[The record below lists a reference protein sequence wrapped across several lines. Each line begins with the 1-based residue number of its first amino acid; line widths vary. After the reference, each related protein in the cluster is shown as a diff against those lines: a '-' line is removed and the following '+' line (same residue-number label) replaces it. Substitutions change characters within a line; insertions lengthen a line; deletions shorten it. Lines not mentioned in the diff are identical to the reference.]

1 VTEHFLLPDPSGI
14 GARRVRPPFGFTP
27 PRNPR
32 RHGQALEQQLEAA
45 SPARPLRVADGVD
58 PRYVFKLRSQSG
70 FTESLLDGRQ
80 LQLLAEGQQS
90 TYFVLADDGGVAFSK
105 ALESYAAGEDV
116 DGGSGPLKSLYNNID
131 LIEPYGPNDRRGPG
145 MDDLPAQGPILID
158 VTIWPSETYPE
169 AVERADLLAL
179 VLQEIDGS
187 ELVRSVSARLSVVRC
202 SLDRS
207 RIDDLLDLYVVQ
219 SVRTPP
225 VPYIDPSDWR
235 DVDAE
240 AIDVEWE
247 ESAPIGV
254 LDDLP
259 DTTHPVLKDHVRI
272 SSAPIVDG
280 VAWAPSS
287 QHGNLVSGLA
297 LGGAF
302 AAPLRGGAAIEITG
316 DVVVARVLESD
327 ASRGQDA
334 TRFPPD
340 VLPMPLIL
348 ESIRHLHEQ
357 GIRVF
362 NLSFGYDE
370 DYRPSH
376 VGDLSEALDSLAREL
391 DVVIVV
397 AAGNATMPGQVVD
410 EPFNVRTGY
419 PGYVD
424 RADQGL
430 AQPANAANLITV
442 GGVAPGDAAWLRDP
456 KQIATKAIAGV
467 GEISPFSRTGPG
479 FGKGDKRVNKPDF
492 VAFAGNVVV
501 TDTGMVNVRDQSSG
515 VLSTASMPTGSFF
528 HMAHG
533 TSFASPKVA
542 ADAAAVLHR
551 YPDAS
556 SNMVRALLAS
566 AARPTV
572 GGDKISDARLR
583 HRRYGFGFINRDD
596 ALDSGPLRATMTF
609 DGDMQVDTT
618 VLHPVPIP
626 RSFALPRSSSRS
638 IRVALAYDPPVRRGR
653 REYTAATMAMDIYR
667 NVTLEQL
674 QERLRLQD
682 PDDEQP
688 LFSDRRR
695 LSTQFQPSMN
705 TWSESTLQVRQWQPK
720 IMEVD
725 DGDIYFIAVTH
736 KTRTWFRSR
745 DDYPRQRYALTVS
758 LEDEGRLEL
767 DLETEL
773 TQQISL
779 PARVRQQAR
788 S

>member
-1 VTEHFLLPDPSGI
+1 MTEHFLLPDPSGI

-32 RHGQALEQQLEAA
+32 QHGQALEQQLEAA
-45 SPARPLRVADGVD
+45 SPVRALRVADGVD
-58 PRYVFKLRSQSG
+58 PRYVFKLRSESG
-70 FTESLLDGRQ
+70 FTETLLDGRQ
-80 LQLLAEGQQS
+80 LHLLAEGQQS
-90 TYFVLADDGGVAFSK
+90 TYFVLAEDGGVAFSK
-105 ALESYAAGEDV
+105 ALEAYAAGEDV

-131 LIEPYGPNDRRGPG
+131 LIEAYGPDDRRGPG
-145 MDDLPAQGPILID
+145 MDNLPNDGPLLVD
-158 VTIWPSETYPE
+158 VTIWPSDTYSE
-169 AVERADLLAL
+169 AVARADLLAL
-179 VLQEIDGS
+179 VLQELDGT
-187 ELVRSVSARLSVVRC
+187 ELVRSVSTQLSVVRC
-202 SLDRS
+202 SLDRA
-207 RIDDLLDLYVVQ
+207 RIDDLLHLYVVQ

-235 DVDAE
+235 DIDAE
-240 AIDVEWE
+240 AIDIEWE
-247 ESAPIGV
+247 QSAPIGV

-259 DTTHPVLKDHVRI
+259 DTTHPVLQGHVRV
-272 SSAPIVDG
+272 SNAPIVDG
-280 VAWAPSS
+280 VKWAPSS

-297 LGGAF
+297 LDGQF
-302 AAPLRGGAAIEITG
+302 AKPVRDGSVIRIAG

-334 TRFPPD
+334 TRFPPE

-362 NLSFGYDE
+362 NLSFGYDD

-391 DVVIVV
+391 DIVIVV
-397 AAGNATMPGQVVD
+397 AAGNATMPSQVAD
-410 EPFNVRTGY
+410 EPFDVRKY
-419 PGYVD
+419 PAYVD

-456 KQIATKAIAGV
+456 KQIATKAIAGI

-479 FGKGDKRVNKPDF
+479 FGKGARRINKPDF
-492 VAFAGNVVV
+492 VSFAGNVVV
-501 TDTGMVNVRDQSSG
+501 TDSGIVNVRDQSSG

-551 YPDAS
+551 YPDVS

-572 GGDKISDARLR
+572 GGDRMSDDRLR
-583 HRRYGFGFINRDD
+583 HRRYGFGLINRDD
-596 ALDSGPLRATMTF
+596 ALDSGPRRATMTF
-609 DGDMQVDTT
+609 DGDMGVDTT
-618 VLHPVPIP
+618 VLHPIPIP

-682 PDDEQP
+682 PDNEQP
-688 LFSDRRR
+688 LFTGRRR
-695 LSTQFQPSMN
+695 LQTQFEPSMN
-705 TWSESTLQVRQWQPK
+705 TWSESTLQVRQWQPT

-725 DGDIYFIAVTH
+725 DGDVYFIAVTH
-736 KTRTWFRSR
+736 KTRAWFRGR

-758 LEDEGRLEL
+758 LEDEGRIEL
-767 DLETEL
+767 DLEAVL

-779 PARVRQQAR
+779 PARVRQQVR